1 CGHSSDWFSN
11 CNDLSICLCVRSV
24 FSSRKSFGISYWL
37 EIRVG
42 SNYRGRYYCYI
53 HSSRWLFSGSMDR
66 LFSSFGYVT
75 WRGITCYSCL
85 FYVGGISG
93 LNASMGEVDT
103 SYLSIWGKDYV
114 YYGQWGVILGS
125 SLIYMIGYMGLP
137 HVVVRHMSMKSTK
150 TVKTATL
157 WT

>member
-1 CGHSSDWFSN
+1 SSDWFSN

-75 WRGITCYSCL
+75 WRGITCYSWFILCWRNFWIKC
-85 FYVGGISG
+85 FYGRSG
-93 LNASMGEVDT
+93 
-103 SYLSIWGKDYV
+103 YIFLSIWGKDYV

-137 HVVVRHMSMKSTK
+137 HVVVRHMSMK
-150 TVKTATL
+150 
-157 WT
+157 